1 MSRLLLK
8 SIRVLSSSPLFRV
21 RRTGDEVARGAM
33 DQFKQLRLMI
43 ILVKANEGWIF
54 FFDIFFCMIIV
65 LFLFFEPV
73 ANRLP
78 FPDMDFYFYWGI
90 NSIHD
95 RGGISEQVESV
106 VNAVSLC
113 DWLACC
119 SLKAVTWSLFS
130 NLLTVAGSSQRG
142 LRDPNGAAL
151 R

>member
-43 ILVKANEGWIF
+43 ILKLMKDGYFSLTFSFVWLL
-54 FFDIFFCMIIV
+54 FC
-65 LFLFFEPV
+65 FWFFEPV

-142 LRDPNGAAL
+142 LRDPDGAAL